1 MIRDRFWERFSLA
14 ELNREEWE
22 ALCDGC
28 GKCCLHKLED
38 EETGRIYRTN
48 VACRLLDR
56 HSARCSD
63 YPRRLQFVPDCIQLS
78 ATLVPKLDWLPQT
91 CGYRRVAEGKPLPGW
106 HHLLSGSRETVH
118 EAGASI
124 RGWTVSETD
133 AGDLEYHI
141 LDPDDDDDDP
151 GDDCCEL
158 PAGQAPAGEAA
169 ETAE

>member
-1 MIRDRFWERFSLA
+1 MRPRFWERHTLA
-14 ELNREEWE
+14 ELTRDEWE

-78 ATLVPKLDWLPQT
+78 PALVQQLDWLPQT
-91 CGYRRVAEGKPLPGW
+91 CGYRRVAEGLPLPDW
-106 HHLLSGSRETVH
+106 HHLVSGSRESVH

-124 RGWTVSETD
+124 RGWTVSEDD
-133 AGDLEYHI
+133 AGELEYHI
-141 LDPDDDDDDP
+141 LDPDDPDEPYDP
-151 GDDCCEL
+151 E
-158 PAGQAPAGEAA
+158 AGG
-169 ETAE
+169 